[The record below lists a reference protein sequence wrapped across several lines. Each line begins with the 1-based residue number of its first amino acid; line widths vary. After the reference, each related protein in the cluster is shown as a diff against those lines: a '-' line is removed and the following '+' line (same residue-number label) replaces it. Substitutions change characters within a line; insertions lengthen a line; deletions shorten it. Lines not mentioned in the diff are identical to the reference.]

1 MTGTIMVP
9 RGGLSGD
16 TFTFSRICTL
26 ADVFNT
32 VDGDGS
38 SAIVSAGSPHIFNQ
52 QYFTLD
58 LLPNYTDFTNLFS
71 QYRVKSLTYHLIN
84 CNMTEIAIQQGTG
97 MTLATNARNL
107 CVYLGKQN
115 ETLSPSTLAQVQSE
129 EGVIMRDYVND
140 GKPFIVTVKNP
151 TYFAPAVDSS
161 SSLVQAV
168 EQSGWL
174 DTLAADVAYRGFFCC
189 VEQAFGTFGGASLQR
204 VFTQRVQ
211 VTLEFRG
218 VR

>member
-1 MTGTIMVP
+1 
-9 RGGLSGD
+9 
-16 TFTFSRICTL
+16 
-26 ADVFNT
+26 VFNT
-32 VDGDGS
+32 VDGS
-38 SAIVSAGSPHIFNQ
+38 STGAIVNAGSPHIFNQ
-52 QYFTLD
+52 QFFTLD
-58 LLPNYTDFTNLFS
+58 LLPNHTDFTNLFS
-71 QYRVKSLTYHLIN
+71 QYRVKSMTYHLIN
-84 CNMTEIAIQQGTG
+84 CNYTDIQIAQGSG

-151 TYFAPAVDSS
+151 TYFAPAVDSTS
-161 SSLVQAV
+161 TLVQAV
-168 EQSGWL
+168 EQNGWL
-174 DTLAADVAYRGFFCC
+174 DTLADDIPYRGFFCC
-189 VEQAFGTFGGASLQR
+189 VEQAFGTFGGVNLQR
-204 VFTQRVQ
+204 VFTQRVS